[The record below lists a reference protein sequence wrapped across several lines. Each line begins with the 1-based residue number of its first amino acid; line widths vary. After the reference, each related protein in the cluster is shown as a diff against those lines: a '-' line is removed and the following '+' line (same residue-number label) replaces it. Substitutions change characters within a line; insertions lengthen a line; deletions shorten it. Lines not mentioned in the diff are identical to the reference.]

1 MKWSGVL
8 LNEVIE
14 CEDPK
19 LLTRHIFAW
28 LRTVPSAAV
37 LAAGVIAGMAPAS
50 AISRIETTGTDCSAI
65 RSTLVREGAAILRH
79 TSKKGLPI
87 YDRYV
92 SSSLQ
97 CPGNSVG
104 VWASVPARDTKSC
117 RVIACD
123 PNASFDDDFFRSRP
137 LLRITE

>member
-1 MKWSGVL
+1 MSRTGVL
-8 LNEVIE
+8 PNEKIE
-14 CEDPK
+14 REDRTLK
-19 LLTRHIFAW
+19 TRHLFPC
-28 LRTVPSAAV
+28 LRTVPAAALLV
-37 LAAGVIAGMAPAS
+37 AGVMAGAAPAS
-50 AISRIETTGTDCSAI
+50 AISRIETTRTDCSAI
-65 RSTLVREGAAILRH
+65 RAALVREGAAILRH

-123 PNASFDDDFFRSRP
+123 ANMSFDDDFFRARP

>member
-1 MKWSGVL
+1 MKSGQ
-8 LNEVIE
+8 IS
-14 CEDPK
+14 
-19 LLTRHIFAW
+19 RRA
-28 LRTVPSAAV
+28 RTIPAAAL
-37 LAAGVIAGMAPAS
+37 LAAGVSISAAPAS
-50 AISRIETTGTDCSAI
+50 AISRIETTRTDCSAI
-65 RSTLVREGAAILRH
+65 RAALVREGAAILRH

-87 YDRYV
+87 YDHYV

-104 VWASVPARDTKSC
+104 VWASVPARDTRSC

-123 PNASFDDDFFRSRP
+123 ANKSLDDDLFRSRP

>member
-1 MKWSGVL
+1 MK
-8 LNEVIE
+8 
-14 CEDPK
+14 
-19 LLTRHIFAW
+19 TRTSSSW
-28 LRTVPSAAV
+28 LRSIAAAAL
-37 LAAGVIAGMAPAS
+37 LAAGVAAGTAPAS
-50 AISRIETTGTDCSAI
+50 AISRIETTRTDYSAI
-65 RSTLVREGAAILRH
+65 RTALVREGAAILRH
-79 TSKKGLPI
+79 TSKRGLPI

-123 PNASFDDDFFRSRP
+123 ANRNYDDDLFRTRP

>member
-1 MKWSGVL
+1 MK
-8 LNEVIE
+8 
-14 CEDPK
+14 
-19 LLTRHIFAW
+19 TRHAFPW
-28 LRTVPSAAV
+28 LRTIPAAAV

-50 AISRIETTGTDCSAI
+50 AISRIETTRTDCSAI
-65 RSTLVREGAAILRH
+65 RAVLVREGAAILRH

-97 CPGNSVG
+97 CPGNSIG

-123 PNASFDDDFFRSRP
+123 PNTSFDDGFFRSRP